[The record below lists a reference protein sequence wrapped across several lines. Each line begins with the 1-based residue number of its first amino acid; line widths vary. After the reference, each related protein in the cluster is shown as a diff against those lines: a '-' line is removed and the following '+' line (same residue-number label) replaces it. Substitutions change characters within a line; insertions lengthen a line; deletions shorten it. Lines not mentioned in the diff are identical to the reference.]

1 MSVGGQLSTGDL
13 AGRGSSRVWSGDR
26 SDRNRRGSGHSC
38 AGGNDFVLVRSDR
51 LSQCELDAAG
61 VFL

>member
-13 AGRGSSRVWSGDR
+13 AGCGSSRVWFRDR
-26 SDRNRRGSGHSC
+26 SDWNRGGGGHSR
-38 AGGNDFVLVRSDR
+38 AGGNGLVAVRSDR